1 MEAPPTVEALR
12 FTVQQY
18 RRMRGSSRPENHE
31 MVPQQPQPNQQPKL
45 PLAVPPPVQ
54 PAQPPVLQPPLQQAA
69 PYRQQPQRA
78 CFNCGDRSHFVID
91 CPLKDRAR
99 KPLQQQVNSCHTIPS
114 GGWTWPS
121 QPHGINNDIY
131 PASLPIQGTM
141 AFCISC
147 GSTEHTASECMIQ
160 ENPRHEE
167 QVRAAWYAPQPN
179 QFDNTPQDDQV
190 RVISVAEAGCP
201 SRPITITCGDTQV
214 LTTLEATASD
224 CTETLFS
231 IHLLLSAEQKARPEL
246 TLAQLK
252 EELCRNTIYTI
263 AARPLP
269 HFTREDETK
278 LSPIQKVK
286 TISPVPVAINVDCV
300 DMKFDTI
307 VVLEGHFPQGLY
319 LGCQELRCYNIG
331 IQDAQGEARTD
342 ERASL
347 VVAFGTTLQEPIL
360 LYGMIDTG
368 SGVSILLL
376 SAYQKIASAHALSL
390 LPYDI
395 QLFAANGKTINT
407 IGIAENVNFQ
417 LGGHTLSTNF
427 IVIADYLGAE
437 HFLLGR
443 NFFRTYNV
451 LVDVTAMRVTIRDP
465 KPLAISNLCMRL
477 VTMNLP

>member
-31 MVPQQPQPNQQPKL
+31 MAPQQPQPNQQPKL

-78 CFNCGDRSHFVID
+78 CFNCGDPSHFVID

-114 GGWTWPS
+114 GGWTCPS

-160 ENPRHEE
+160 ENPRQEE
-167 QVRAAWYAPQPN
+167 HVRAAWYAPQPN

-201 SRPITITCGDTQV
+201 SRPITITCGDKQV
-214 LTTLEATASD
+214 LTTLEAPASD

-231 IHLLLSAEQKARPEL
+231 IHLLLSAEQKSRPEL

-331 IQDAQGEARTD
+331 IQDAQGEAWTD

-417 LGGHTLSTNF
+417 LGGHTLSTTF